1 MPGRALAS
9 LCPLLA
15 DCLRASSESATNCGM
30 IGSPG
35 LVLRRVPRLARVA
48 LAALAAVLV
57 PALAL
62 GQAAPERA
70 LDADAVKDAANAAS
84 GADLTHAEL
93 PPTAAADEAELD
105 AALAELTGGAGP
117 ARLESAKK
125 VAELAPRTL
134 GALAARLK
142 RQRASSLELRRAVLQ
157 AIEAAVPD
165 ASGKF
170 SQPKRQKSTELRAN
184 DEVDWLPA
192 LVALSPEAVAAPGKK
207 RRSDKDDDKDDEEA
221 DERDDEAGE
230 VSAADKAAAIAEVI
244 VDVAILR
251 ALAASSDPR
260 AAAPL
265 FEAAFDPAAM
275 IYRDECGRY
284 LRKMEPFS
292 IPVLTI
298 ESQGTGDRRRYATYQ
313 LERIDRQ
320 EPSKALTAAT
330 SDESLT
336 IAILDA
342 FRTTRHREAVYAV
355 FSYIDKDAP
364 RVREAARATWLG
376 YVTGKPPPAAPKR
389 KMVLPGGKLAEKA
402 TPLWLTYRELADA
415 QLRKAS
421 AELLGEELSE
431 SQPVD
436 VAALSRRIF
445 DHYDAIR
452 AKREAEQWAQAQR
465 LAESGDL
472 AGAVSRIDQLLAVNP
487 DRKERE
493 QMAPLYLAHAKA
505 LQKAEQWAEAAA
517 AFSKAQG
524 LAPQAP
530 WAKEAEA
537 GRDFSLGKAME
548 ASGKD
553 GTGLYRRAAATKP
566 DFEEAAQAA
575 TGGDRPRWMLY
586 VASLAGLVAVA
597 LAALGVSR
605 RRRTA

>member
-1 MPGRALAS
+1 MPDRAFAS
-9 LCPLLA
+9 VRSPLA
-15 DCLRASSESATNCGM
+15 DSLRGSSESATNCGM

-35 LVLRRVPRLARVA
+35 LVLRRAAPMARIALMA
-48 LAALAAVLV
+48 LAALVV

-62 GQAAPERA
+62 GQPAAERA

-84 GADLTHAEL
+84 GADLRHAEL
-93 PPTAAADEAELD
+93 PPTTAADEAELD
-105 AALAELTGGAGP
+105 EVLAALAKGAGP

-134 GALAARLK
+134 AALAARLK
-142 RQRASSLELRRAVLQ
+142 RPHTASLELRRAVLE

-192 LVALSPEAVAAPGKK
+192 LVALSPDAVATPSSK
-207 RRSDKDDDKDDEEA
+207 RRERDEDDDA
-221 DERDDEAGE
+221 DGGDAA
-230 VSAADKAAAIAEVI
+230 VAISAADKATAIAEVI

-251 ALAASSDPR
+251 ALAASSEPR

-265 FEAAFDPAAM
+265 FEAAFDPATM

-298 ESQGTGDRRRYATYQ
+298 ESQGTSDRRRYATYQ

-330 SDESLT
+330 ADESLT

-355 FSYIDKDAP
+355 FAYIDKDAP
-364 RVREAARATWLG
+364 RVREAARATWLA

-389 KMVLPGGKLAEKA
+389 KMALPGGKLAEKA

-493 QMAPLYLAHAKA
+493 QMAPMYLAHGKA

-530 WAKEAEA
+530 SAKEAAA
-537 GRDFSLGKAME
+537 GRDYSLGKAME
-548 ASGKD
+548 AAGQD

-586 VASLAGLVAVA
+586 VASLAGLIAVA

-605 RRRTA
+605 RRRAA

>member
-1 MPGRALAS
+1 MPGRAFAS
-9 LCPLLA
+9 VRSPLA
-15 DCLRASSESATNCGM
+15 DSLRGSSESATNCGM

-35 LVLRRVPRLARVA
+35 LVLRRAAPMARIALMA
-48 LAALAAVLV
+48 LAALVV

-62 GQAAPERA
+62 GQPAAERA

-84 GADLTHAEL
+84 GADLRHAEL
-93 PPTAAADEAELD
+93 PPTTAADEAELD
-105 AALAELTGGAGP
+105 EVLAALAKGAGP

-134 GALAARLK
+134 AALAARLK
-142 RQRASSLELRRAVLQ
+142 RPHTASLELRRAVLE

-192 LVALSPEAVAAPGKK
+192 LVALSPDAVATPSSK
-207 RRSDKDDDKDDEEA
+207 RRERDEDDDA
-221 DERDDEAGE
+221 DGGDAA
-230 VSAADKAAAIAEVI
+230 VAISAADKATAIAEVI

-251 ALAASSDPR
+251 ALAASSEPR

-265 FEAAFDPAAM
+265 FEAAFDPATM

-298 ESQGTGDRRRYATYQ
+298 ESQGTSDRRRYATYQ

-330 SDESLT
+330 ADESLT

-355 FSYIDKDAP
+355 FAYIDKDAP
-364 RVREAARATWLG
+364 RVREAARATWLA

-389 KMVLPGGKLAEKA
+389 KMALPGGKLAEKA

-493 QMAPLYLAHAKA
+493 QMAPMYLAHGKA

-530 WAKEAEA
+530 SAKEAAA
-537 GRDFSLGKAME
+537 GRDYSLGKAME
-548 ASGKD
+548 AAGQD

-586 VASLAGLVAVA
+586 VASLAGLIAVA

-605 RRRTA
+605 RRRAA

>member
-1 MPGRALAS
+1 MSRCPGF
-9 LCPLLA
+9 
-15 DCLRASSESATNCGM
+15 
-30 IGSPG
+30 
-35 LVLRRVPRLARVA
+35 VLRR
-48 LAALAAVLV
+48 AALATLLALLA

-62 GQAAPERA
+62 AQPAAPA
-70 LDADAVKDAANAAS
+70 LDADAVKDAANASS
-84 GADLTHAEL
+84 GADLRHAEL
-93 PPTAAADEAELD
+93 PATSAADAAELD
-105 AALAELTGGAGP
+105 AVLTALATGVGS

-125 VAELAPRTL
+125 LTELAPRTL
-134 GALAARLK
+134 AALAARLA
-142 RQRASSLELRRAVLQ
+142 RPRTASVELRRAVLE
-157 AIEAAVPD
+157 AIDAAVPD

-184 DEVDWLPA
+184 DEVDWLTA
-192 LVALSPEAVAAPGKK
+192 LIGLTPEAIAAPAAGK
-207 RRSDKDDDKDDEEA
+207 RRERDRDEEA
-221 DERDDEAGE
+221 SEDRDGE
-230 VSAADKAAAIAEVI
+230 PPTLSAADKATAIAEVI

-251 ALAASSDPR
+251 ALASSSDPR

-265 FEAAFDPAAM
+265 FQAAFEPATM

-298 ESQGTGDRRRYATYQ
+298 ESQGTADRRRYATYQ

-330 SDESLT
+330 ADESLT
-336 IAILDA
+336 IAILEA

-355 FSYIDKDAP
+355 FSYIDNDAP
-364 RVREAARATWLG
+364 RVREAARASWLA

-389 KMVLPGGKLAEKA
+389 KMTLPGGKLADKA

-421 AELLGEELSE
+421 AELLGEELAD

-452 AKREAEQWAQAQR
+452 AKREAAQWAEAQR

-472 AGAVSRIDQLLAVNP
+472 AGAVARIDQLLAVNP

-493 QMAPLYLAHAKA
+493 AMALLYLAHAKA
-505 LQKAEQWAEAAA
+505 LQKAEQWSDAAA

-524 LAPQAP
+524 LAPQA
-530 WAKEAEA
+530 ASAAEAAA

-548 ASGKD
+548 ASGQD

-566 DFEEAAQAA
+566 DFKEAAQAA

-586 VASLAGLVAVA
+586 AASLAGLVAVA

-605 RRRTA
+605 RRRAA

>member
-1 MPGRALAS
+1 
-9 LCPLLA
+9 
-15 DCLRASSESATNCGM
+15 M

-35 LVLRRVPRLARVA
+35 LVLRRAAPMAEIARTARMALIA
-48 LAALAAVLV
+48 LAVLVV

-62 GQAAPERA
+62 GQPAKDRA

-84 GADLTHAEL
+84 GADLRHAEL

-105 AALAELTGGAGP
+105 AVLQALSTGEGP
-117 ARLESAKK
+117 VRLESAKK
-125 VAELAPRTL
+125 LAEMAPRTL
-134 GALAARLK
+134 AALAARLA
-142 RQRASSLELRRAVLQ
+142 RPRTASVELRRAVLE

-170 SQPKRQKSTELRAN
+170 SQPKRQKSAELRAN
-184 DEVDWLPA
+184 DEINWLAALIALEPESVTAPA
-192 LVALSPEAVAAPGKK
+192 G
-207 RRSDKDDDKDDEEA
+207 RRRD
-221 DERDDEAGE
+221 RDDEGDDGGDDGSVSGDATGAT
-230 VSAADKAAAIAEVI
+230 SAADKAGAISEVI

-251 ALAASSDPR
+251 ALAASWDPR

-265 FEAAFDPAAM
+265 FEAAFDPATM

-330 SDESLT
+330 ADESLT

-355 FSYIDKDAP
+355 FAYIDKDAP
-364 RVREAARATWLG
+364 RVREAARAAWLS
-376 YVTGKPPPAAPKR
+376 YVTGKPPPPAPKR
-389 KMVLPGGKLAEKA
+389 KMALPGGKLAEKA

-421 AELLGEELSE
+421 AELLGEELPE

-465 LAESGDL
+465 LAEAGDL

-493 QMAPLYLAHAKA
+493 QMAPLYLAHGKA

-530 WAKEAEA
+530 SAKEAA
-537 GRDFSLGKAME
+537 AARDFSLGKAME

-586 VASLAGLVAVA
+586 VASLAGLIAVA

>member
-1 MPGRALAS
+1 
-9 LCPLLA
+9 
-15 DCLRASSESATNCGM
+15 M

-35 LVLRRVPRLARVA
+35 FVLRR
-48 LAALAAVLV
+48 AALAMLLALLA

-62 GQAAPERA
+62 AQPAARERT
-70 LDADAVKDAANAAS
+70 LDADAVKDAANASS
-84 GADLTHAEL
+84 GADLRHAEL
-93 PPTAAADEAELD
+93 PPTTAADEAELD
-105 AALAELTGGAGP
+105 TVLSALAGGAGP
-117 ARLESAKK
+117 ARLESAKRL
-125 VAELAPRTL
+125 AELAPRVL
-134 GALAARLK
+134 AALATRLV
-142 RQRASSLELRRAVLQ
+142 RPRTASVELRRAVLE
-157 AIEAAVPD
+157 AIDAAVPD

-192 LVALSPEAVAAPGKK
+192 LVALAPEAVATPTAGK
-207 RRSDKDDDKDDEEA
+207 RRQRDDADEDEDASAGDDDA
-221 DERDDEAGE
+221 PA
-230 VSAADKAAAIAEVI
+230 VSAADKATAIAEVI

-260 AAAPL
+260 AAVPL
-265 FEAAFDPAAM
+265 FHAAFEPSTM

-336 IAILDA
+336 IAILEA

-355 FSYIDKDAP
+355 FAYIDKDAP
-364 RVREAARATWLG
+364 RVREAARATWLA

-421 AELLGEELSE
+421 AELLGEELPD

-472 AGAVSRIDQLLAVNP
+472 AGAVARIDQLLAVNP

-524 LAPQAP
+524 LAPEAAS
-530 WAKEAEA
+530 AKEAAA

-548 ASGKD
+548 ASGQD

-575 TGGDRPRWMLY
+575 TGDRPRWMLY

-597 LAALGVSR
+597 LAALGVAR
-605 RRRTA
+605 RRRAA

>member
-1 MPGRALAS
+1 MPGRAFA
-9 LCPLLA
+9 PVRPPLA
-15 DCLRASSESATNCGM
+15 DSLRGSSESATNCGM
-30 IGSPG
+30 IGSSG
-35 LVLRRVPRLARVA
+35 LVLRRAAPMARIALMA
-48 LAALAAVLV
+48 LAALVV

-62 GQAAPERA
+62 GQPAAERA

-84 GADLTHAEL
+84 GADLRHAEL
-93 PPTAAADEAELD
+93 PATTAADEAELD
-105 AALAELTGGAGP
+105 EVLAALAKGAGP

-125 VAELAPRTL
+125 LAELAPRTL
-134 GALAARLK
+134 AALAARL
-142 RQRASSLELRRAVLQ
+142 QRPRSASLELRRAVLE

-192 LVALSPEAVAAPGKK
+192 LIALAPEAVASPSSK
-207 RRSDKDDDKDDEEA
+207 RR
-221 DERDDEAGE
+221 ERDDDADGDDDAA
-230 VSAADKAAAIAEVI
+230 VAISAADKATAIAEVI

-265 FEAAFDPAAM
+265 FQAAFDPATM

-298 ESQGTGDRRRYATYQ
+298 ESQGTSDRRRYATYQ

-330 SDESLT
+330 ADESLT

-355 FSYIDKDAP
+355 FAYIDKDAP
-364 RVREAARATWLG
+364 RVREAARATWLA

-389 KMVLPGGKLAEKA
+389 KMVLPGGKLAEKP

-493 QMAPLYLAHAKA
+493 QMAPMYLAHGKA

-530 WAKEAEA
+530 SAKEAAA
-537 GRDFSLGKAME
+537 GRDYSLGKAME
-548 ASGKD
+548 AAGKD

-586 VASLAGLVAVA
+586 VASLAGLIAVA

-605 RRRTA
+605 RRRAA